1 VGRVIDRAE
10 AVRLAEDLRRQG
22 KTLVFTNGC
31 FDMLHR
37 GHVDLLAAA
46 RRLGDALAVGLNADV
61 SVARLKGPDRPWMGE
76 DDRAAILAALSA
88 VDWVILFSEDTPKDL
103 IRGLHPQVL
112 VKGGDYRAE
121 DVVGA
126 DTVTADGG
134 RVVIVPLTPDHSSTS
149 LRRRMGAP
157 ADTSSGGGRT

>member
-1 VGRVIDRAE
+1 MGRVIERTE
-10 AVRLAEDLRRQG
+10 AQRLAAELKREG

-46 RRLGDALAVGLNADV
+46 RQLGDVLAVGINADA
-61 SVARLKGPDRPWMGE
+61 SVARLKGADRPWMGE
-76 DDRAAILAALSA
+76 GDRAAILAALRA
-88 VDWVILFSEDTPKDL
+88 VDWVIVFSEDTPREL
-103 IRGLHPQVL
+103 IRELHPQVL

-126 DTVTADGG
+126 DSVTAEGG
-134 RVVIVPLTPDHSSTS
+134 RVVIVPLTPDRSSTG
-149 LRRRMGAP
+149 LRRRMGAS
-157 ADTSSGGGRT
+157 ADTGGGRT